1 MKKNIEKLVE
11 KFKKVESEL
20 VEILSE
26 KGVFVDENEQKSIVK
41 KTLKEYIKKVN
52 KAKKLFDEYELLAKE
67 IENIDSDDEDL
78 PELSKAVLEMRDS
91 SEINLEKFDSTDKAS
106 VKKSKKERKIKET
119 KKENMSVKEF

>member
-11 KFKKVESEL
+11 RFKKVESEL

-26 KGVFVDENEQKSIVK
+26 KGVLVDENEQKSVVK
-41 KTLKEYIKKVN
+41 KSLKEYIKKVN
-52 KAKKLFDEYELLAKE
+52 KAKKMFDEYELLAKQ

-78 PELSKAVLEMRDS
+78 PELSKTVLELRDS
-91 SEINLEKFDSTDKAS
+91 SEIKVEEFENSDKTS
-106 VKKSKKERKIKET
+106 VKKSKKENKTKET

>member
-78 PELSKAVLEMRDS
+78 PELSKTVLEMRDS
-91 SEINLEKFDSTDKAS
+91 SEINVEKFDSTDKAS

>member
-1 MKKNIEKLVE
+1 M
-11 KFKKVESEL
+11 
-20 VEILSE
+20 SE

>member
-91 SEINLEKFDSTDKAS
+91 SEINVEKFDSTDKAS